1 MTDNLGWNITG
12 ESVSSDSKYQLDSIP
27 LGGYSW
33 PSGQSMQIKGT
44 SFFISNR
51 HGPNPIVTIGSKTP
65 AADGSN
71 VCGVDLEGS
80 SSSELVVVHIPPAPH
95 DKPGSQTMYVTN
107 FPNGDA
113 TKRSTIPIEGVLEF
127 VRLQPS
133 DAPFIPVIIENN
145 SGLADDKVWIQF
157 LNGTFNS
164 GQTGDGGAV
173 HLMGNTGYSLHQLT
187 SELTNISELGSVPN
201 LSLNA
206 FKNGRIYV
214 NFGSSPLVVKGGNQ
228 PAPSTPSDLNYH
240 TPYAF
245 IEPFID
251 GSSSNNL
258 DFSNI
263 DFFSFAMEAS
273 VCEQSTTKY
282 KYVEQPFKLT
292 SHSTA
297 DLRGVLTDVAPADAV
312 VKNSSEDFVRV
323 NGSGQMNAYH
333 DWENYMN
340 FLEDKTTT
348 LGGKYAGTK
357 KTPAKYYNLTA
368 SFDGQKEHVTLE
380 GIVQDDVITDL
391 TGTPNTKIVITYAE
405 MNAYTGVYG
414 ANPHYSINNGPVQK
428 LKNDVY
434 GWIVGDLLAGMNYG
448 FLGSVTPDPT
458 SATSDLTK
466 RPKTM
471 GELESSKWFEIAK
484 EHPSVQFGGA
494 QSNKDYYNTYA
505 AANLPLTMAYGF
517 PFTDRLGNVLLH
529 YPPSAPDSEH
539 PKYLKI
545 TILR

>member
-1 MTDNLGWNITG
+1 MTENLGWKISG
-12 ESVSSDSKYQLDSIP
+12 ESVSSGSKYQLDSIP

-44 SFFISNR
+44 GFYISSD
-51 HGPNPIVTIGSKTP
+51 GPNPIVTIGSEIP
-65 AADGSN
+65 AADGAN
-71 VCGVDLEGS
+71 VCGFDFESS
-80 SSSELVVVHIPPAPH
+80 SSSELVVNHIPPAPH
-95 DKPGSQTMYVTN
+95 DKAGSQTMYVTN
-107 FPNGDA
+107 FPSGA
-113 TKRSTIPIEGVLEF
+113 AKASTISIKGVLEF
-127 VRLQPS
+127 VQLQPS

-145 SGLADDKVWIQF
+145 SGHADDKVWIQF

-164 GQTGDGGAV
+164 GQTGAGGTV
-173 HLMGNTGYSLHQLT
+173 HLMGNKGYSLAQLK
-187 SELTNISELGSVPN
+187 SEVTNISLVSVPN

-228 PAPSTPSDLNYH
+228 PAPSTPSDPNYH
-240 TPYAF
+240 TPYAY

-263 DFFSFAMEAS
+263 DFFSFAMTAS
-273 VCEQSTTKY
+273 VCEWSTTKN

-297 DLRGVLTDVAPADAV
+297 DLRGVLKAIAPTGAV
-312 VKNSSEDFVRV
+312 VKNSSADFVRV
-323 NGSGQMNAYH
+323 NGPGQVDVYH
-333 DWENYMN
+333 HWENYMN

-348 LGGKYAGTK
+348 IGGQYAGTA
-357 KTPAKYYNLTA
+357 KTQAKYYNLTA
-368 SFDGQKEHVTLE
+368 SFNSTTTLVTLE
-380 GIVQDDVITDL
+380 GTVQDDAITDL
-391 TGTPNTKIVITYAE
+391 TGTSNTKIIITYAE

-414 ANPHYSINNGPVQK
+414 ANPHYSINSGPVQK

-448 FLGSVTPDPT
+448 FPGSVTTDPT
-458 SATSDLTK
+458 NSDETLGK
-466 RPKTM
+466 
-471 GELESSKWFEIAK
+471 LESSKWFEIAK
-484 EHPSVQFGGA
+484 AHQCVQFGGA
-494 QSNKDYYNTYA
+494 QSNSDYYNTYA

-529 YPPSAPDSEH
+529 YPPGGPENH

-545 TILR
+545 TIL